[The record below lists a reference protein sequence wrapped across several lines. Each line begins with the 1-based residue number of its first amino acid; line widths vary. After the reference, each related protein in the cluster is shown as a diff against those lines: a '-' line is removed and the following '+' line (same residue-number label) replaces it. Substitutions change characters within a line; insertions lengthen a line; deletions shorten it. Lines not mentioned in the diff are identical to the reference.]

1 MEEEIQ
7 NTQAEAA
14 TKATEPTVQTIGE
27 VIQQEAK
34 KPETVGL
41 DKFLEIKKENK
52 ELKNQLNDLAKRIE
66 SGDNK
71 QDVAEDIEA
80 LANEHDIDPNF
91 LNKLVKSIESKAE
104 KNLEERISQKLAP
117 LTEKDKEEKIEKAFS
132 KAYEATISEMP
143 EYENLVNRE
152 VIKVLSLD
160 PKNANKTFAQLI
172 EETYGKA
179 ITGKR
184 TIETTK
190 PGGGKE
196 PTEIDFDKALK
207 DTEYFKEIMSN
218 PTLKKKYNDSISSRV
233 SKYL

>member
-1 MEEEIQ
+1 
-7 NTQAEAA
+7 
-14 TKATEPTVQTIGE
+14 
-27 VIQQEAK
+27 
-34 KPETVGL
+34 
-41 DKFLEIKKENK
+41 
-52 ELKNQLNDLAKRIE
+52 
-66 SGDNK
+66 
-71 QDVAEDIEA
+71 
-80 LANEHDIDPNF
+80 
-91 LNKLVKSIESKAE
+91 
-104 KNLEERISQKLAP
+104 
-117 LTEKDKEEKIEKAFS
+117 
-132 KAYEATISEMP
+132 MP

-233 SKYL
+233 SRYL

>member
-1 MEEEIQ
+1 MDEEIQ
-7 NTQAEAA
+7 TTQAEAV
-14 TKATEPTVQTIGE
+14 TEATETPVQTIGE

-71 QDVAEDIEA
+71 QDVAEDIQA
-80 LANEHDIDPNF
+80 LADEHDIDSNF

-233 SKYL
+233 SRYL